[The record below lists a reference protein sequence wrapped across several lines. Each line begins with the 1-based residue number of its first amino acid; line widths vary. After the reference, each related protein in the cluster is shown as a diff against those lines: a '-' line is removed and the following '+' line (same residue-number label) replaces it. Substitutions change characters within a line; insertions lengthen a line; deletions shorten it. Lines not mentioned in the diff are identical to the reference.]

1 MIVYK
6 NTKTRF
12 LEDVFSNDIEGIVAT
27 AVRKMLG
34 IGPAPN
40 EIRSWKNSLS
50 YMYRVLSDTGIPE
63 DSSVAIEYRIPQTS
77 KRIDF
82 ILAGKDGEWKENI
95 VLVELKQWER
105 AELTGKDAVVRT
117 FLNKSMREVSHP
129 SYQAW
134 SYCALIQD
142 YNESVYTSDIS
153 LHPCA
158 YLHNYS
164 SDGIIDHQFY
174 QEHMEKAPLFL
185 KADALKLQAFIKEYI
200 KYGDDKDVMYRIDHG
215 RIRPSKSLAD
225 SLDSMMLGNEE
236 FVLIDDQKV
245 VYEKAIALAKASG
258 MKQKKVLIVHGGP
271 GTGKTVVAI
280 NLLVK
285 LTGLGLVSQYVTKN
299 SAPRAV
305 YEAKLTGTLKKGRI
319 SNLFKGSGGY
329 IETAPDVFDALIVDE
344 SHRLNEKSGLY
355 GNLGQNQIKELISAS
370 KFTVFFIDEDQ
381 RVTLQDIGT
390 REEIL
395 KWARFHECEVEEDE
409 LSSQFRCNGSDG
421 YLAWIDDLLDIRE
434 TANKEL
440 NGKEYDFRVFDDPNR
455 LFDAVVERNGVNN
468 KSRVVAGYCWDW
480 KSKSDPKVFDIV
492 LSDFGFRKKWNLASY
507 GSLWMVD
514 PNSIS
519 EVGCIHT
526 CQGLE
531 LDYVGVII
539 GPDMVYRDGRIVTDV
554 SRRSSRDKSI
564 RGYKKLMETDRK
576 AAELKLDGIIKNTY
590 RTLMT
595 RGLKGCFV
603 YCTDKAL
610 GNHLI
615 QRLKLKNYPD
625 SDSLMG
631 LAAEE

>member
-6 NTKTRF
+6 NTKSLF
-12 LEDVFSNDIEGIVAT
+12 LEDVFSNDIEGIVSA
-27 AVRKMLG
+27 AVSKILG
-34 IGPAPN
+34 MRPAPN
-40 EIRSWKNSLS
+40 EVRSWKNSLS
-50 YMYRVLSDTGIPE
+50 YMHRVLNDDDIPE
-63 DSSVAIEYRIPQTS
+63 DSTVAIEYRIPQTS

-82 ILAGKDGEWKENI
+82 IVAGKDADKKDNV
-95 VLVELKQWER
+95 VLVELKQWDQV
-105 AELTGKDAVVRT
+105 ELTAKDAIVRT
-117 FLNKSMREVSHP
+117 FLNKSMREVNHP

-134 SYCALIQD
+134 SYSALIQD
-142 YNESVYTSDIS
+142 YNENVYTSDIS

-158 YLHNYS
+158 YLHNYT
-164 SDGIIDHQFY
+164 SDGVIDNEFY
-174 QEHMEKAPLFL
+174 KEYIERAPLFL
-185 KADALKLQAFIKEYI
+185 KADAVKLQSFIKQFI
-200 KYGDDKDVMYRIDHG
+200 KYGDDKDVLYRIDHG

-225 SLDSMMLGNEE
+225 SLDLMMLGNQE
-236 FVLIDDQKV
+236 FVLIDEQKV
-245 VYEKAIALAKASG
+245 IFEKALSLAKETNSE
-258 MKQKKVLIVHGGP
+258 KKKVLIVHGGP

-280 NLLVK
+280 KLLVK
-285 LTGLGLVSQYVTKN
+285 FTGLGLVTQYVTKN

-305 YEAKLTGTLKKGRI
+305 YEAKLTGTFKKGRI
-319 SNLFKGSGGY
+319 SNLFKGSGAY
-329 IETAPDVFDALIVDE
+329 IEADPGVFDVLIVDE

-355 GNLGQNQIKELISAS
+355 GNLGQNQIKELISAA

-395 KWARFHECEVEEDE
+395 KWAEFHDCEVLEDA

-421 YLAWIDDLLDIRE
+421 YLAWIDDLLEIRE

-440 NGKEYDFRVFDDPNR
+440 NRSEYDFRVFDDPNK
-455 LFDAVVERNGVNN
+455 LFEAILEKNAVNN

-480 KSKSDPKVFDIV
+480 KSKSNPKAFDI
-492 LSDFGFRKKWNLASY
+492 LIPDYDFRKRWNLASY

-514 PNSIS
+514 SGSVS

-531 LDYVGVII
+531 MDYVGVII
-539 GPDMVYRDGRIVTDV
+539 GPDLIFKNGQMKTDV
-554 SRRSSRDKSI
+554 TKRSSRDKSI
-564 RGYKKLMETDRK
+564 RGYKKKMSADKEG
-576 AAELKLDGIIKNTY
+576 AERKLDGIIKNTY

-610 GNHLI
+610 EKYLL
-615 QRLKLKNYPD
+615 QRLKIKSYLE
-625 SDSLMG
+625 SDGKLSM
-631 LAAEE
+631 AAED